1 MHILMADDTLDT
13 LLMYRLAF
21 TLAGHEVHLAHDG
34 AEALH
39 IAQSHTFDGILIDI
53 EMPRMNGWEVTAAIR
68 KLPQHRQVPIV
79 LFTSYYD
86 ADHNGRSIQAG
97 ADRVVEKPVMPN
109 ALMKM
114 MSQLITERAEQP
126 AESDNHRPKVL

>member
-1 MHILMADDTLDT
+1 MHILMADDTVDT

-21 TLAGHEVHLAHDG
+21 NLAGHEVHLAYDG
-34 AEALH
+34 AEALE
-39 IAQSHTFDGILIDI
+39 IARTHTFDVILIDI

-68 KLPQHRQVPIV
+68 HLPQHQKVPIV

-86 ADHNGRSIQAG
+86 ADHAGRSLQVG

-109 ALMKM
+109 ELMKIM
-114 MSQLITERAEQP
+114 ADLLERAGQL
-126 AESDNHRPKVL
+126 AQADSHRIKVL

>member
-21 TLAGHEVHLAHDG
+21 TLAGHEVQLAHDG
-34 AEALH
+34 AEALG
-39 IAQSHTFDGILIDI
+39 IAKTQTFDVILIDI

-68 KLPQHRQVPIV
+68 QLPDHQRVPIV

-86 ADHNGRSIQAG
+86 ADHEGRSKQAG
-97 ADRVVEKPVMPN
+97 ANRVVEKPVMPN
-109 ALMKM
+109 ALLEIMKR
-114 MSQLITERAEQP
+114 LIE
-126 AESDNHRPKVL
+126 ESA